1 MSQAMNQNQS
11 KSPLKSGL
19 KDEFTKSQSGTL
31 QNKEASKAL
40 DDIPL
45 LKPDSAGSV
54 VAKSDDKEKMSKYG
68 KPSYEVSKVSTTSSI
83 KTQSLSKDVIQ
94 ETTGL
99 KDHSIEA
106 TKLDLEEGL
115 NVCLKQKGSKFSM
128 KTASSLKGPDRY
140 DAHQRLLKSS
150 IADSPATSESALLID
165 SGASHVEAEL
175 GTSFNEAVLEVLQCP
190 LCYKNFDQ
198 SKTKVFS

>member
-1 MSQAMNQNQS
+1 MSQAMNQSQS

-45 LKPDSAGSV
+45 SKPDSAGSA
-54 VAKSDDKEKMSKYG
+54 VAKSDDKEKMSTYG
-68 KPSYEVSKVSTTSSI
+68 KPSYEVSKVSTSSSV

-115 NVCLKQKGSKFSM
+115 NVCSKQKGSKFSM

-140 DAHQRLLKSS
+140 DAHQRLLKS
-150 IADSPATSESALLID
+150 DSPATSESALLID

-198 SKTKVFS
+198 SKAKVFS